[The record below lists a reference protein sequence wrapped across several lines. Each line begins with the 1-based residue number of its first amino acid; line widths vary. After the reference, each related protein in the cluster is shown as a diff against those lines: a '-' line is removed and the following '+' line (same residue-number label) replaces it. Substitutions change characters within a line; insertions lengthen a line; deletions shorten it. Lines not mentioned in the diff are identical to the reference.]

1 MENVAWNWRI
11 SVFVWMKLNRF
22 DIFVPVKKLH
32 EKIMIE
38 IGIPIKGKDDW
49 SLLHCER
56 ESLVT
61 SIYVFPNKNRKSVKG
76 HDFILYT
83 DLFQKT
89 VAFDFIAQCTR
100 IKSQLETAN
109 GSKVYFFSNKIHLR
123 FALYWPIAWL
133 YESNSTKN
141 LLKCKSCSDFGTIEL
156 TVYQTGEK
164 RLNELSNPSFN
175 NDTLKMIGMNKAPV
189 KLNFKFTKARSQWTI
204 KRQFVNL
211 TGKNAQPTVKLK
223 GKREETAWYKQNKVT
238 TAGGCDRK

>member
-1 MENVAWNWRI
+1 MENVTWNWRI
-11 SVFVWMKLNRF
+11 SVFVWMKSNRF

-38 IGIPIKGKDDW
+38 IGIPIKGKKR
-49 SLLHCER
+49 LIIIALRKRKPCHIHLRFPKQKPKICER
-56 ESLVT
+56 SRFYFVYGFVPENGC
-61 SIYVFPNKNRKSVKG
+61 IR
-76 HDFILYT
+76 
-83 DLFQKT
+83 
-89 VAFDFIAQCTR
+89 FIAQCTR

-141 LLKCKSCSDFGTIEL
+141 SLKCKSCSDFGTIEL

-211 TGKNAQPTVKLK
+211 TSKNAQPTVKF
-223 GKREETAWYKQNKVT
+223 
-238 TAGGCDRK
+238 